1 MLDDFTGRLI
11 LLSLQEEIVYKDEI
25 AMSDKFK
32 THHVLPL
39 NTKAFTCAKC
49 GAVSLSSDG
58 VCEVMGTATKGDW
71 CGMEHTY
78 PAHKCK
84 TGKHHE
90 RYKCGKCGQVSINPE
105 LLCEPAKI
113 EKE

>member
-1 MLDDFTGRLI
+1 
-11 LLSLQEEIVYKDEI
+11 
-25 AMSDKFK
+25 MSDKFK

-58 VCEVMGTATKGDW
+58 VCEVMGKVTKADW
-71 CGMEHTY
+71 CGIEHTY
-78 PAHKCK
+78 PASKCK
-84 TGKHHE
+84 TEIHNM
-90 RYKCGKCGQVSINPE
+90 RYECVKCGQVSINPE
-105 LLCEPAKI
+105 LLCEPVKM